1 MFEFIQLVIGWIY
14 FIEADKRLD
23 CTLKYAYDRANI
35 VASGIIKKFKEFEEQ
50 FNSMVLYITT
60 FDEELD
66 EFMYDCWSRIESYNQ
81 SITSCDMDT
90 VQKIESDLFEMYSYI
105 SYYMDKIYD
114 IKIALNECGK
124 AICEQY
130 RVFNTYKR
138 TSRFEVIV
146 MNKVIE
152 YYDEVTKPF
161 DHLKSN
167 MDDKYH
173 RLKDLLENIV
183 FMIDNARKI
192 TI

>member
-1 MFEFIQLVIGWIY
+1 MFEFIQLVVWRIY

-35 VASGIIKKFKEFEEQ
+35 VASGIIKMFKEFVEQ
-50 FNSMVLYITT
+50 FNFMVLYITT
-60 FDEELD
+60 IDEELD

-81 SITSCDMDT
+81 SITLCDMDT

-105 SYYMDKIYD
+105 SYYMDKMYD
-114 IKIALNECGK
+114 IKITLNECEK

-130 RVFNTYKR
+130 RVFNTCKR

-173 RLKDLLENIV
+173 RLKDLLKNIV